1 MSTVEGGGNL
11 GETYFQYVRRVGSDN
26 GYYSKPKT
34 ISLTSTL
41 ASLNL
46 NPSLVIPSN
55 AGKVGKVYSAI
66 PNDSTGDLTIVRNT
80 TATYMG
86 SDGLIKTAVANEPR
100 FEFEPITGNF
110 KGLLV
115 EPQRTNL
122 VKYSQDFTQNV
133 WDKGGSTIIST
144 TRTAPDGSSTADEL
158 DDTGASS
165 TPGVTIQS
173 IIATATI
180 VTYSIYTK
188 NVSSTTRSFLLRNH
202 TTSTNFDLLTFNY
215 SSTGNLGNG
224 WFSENVGNGWFRL
237 SYTRTSGISIGN
249 NLFIYYGRIS
259 AAAVGSTSK
268 WQVWGGQL
276 EDGINV
282 TSYIPTLDST
292 VTRNA
297 DVVTKTGISS
307 LIGQTEGTIF
317 VDFNITNNDL
327 SSNKTIF
334 FLDDNTYYVNTICA
348 RIFSTGIFNLIFR
361 SSSTAI
367 SFTNMPTLANGNH
380 KLLVKYGN
388 GFVSIFVDGVL
399 VDTKSWSIAF
409 TNQISQLYIGK
420 SRVETP
426 YFTDTVK
433 SLSLWKTVLTNTQ
446 AIQLTTL

>member
-165 TPGVTIQS
+165 TPGVTTQS